1 MINLDKLIILPHP
14 NDLDIKDIDRI
25 LDADWYEVD
34 GVLMADCEAINF
46 LSEAGPE
53 DAGIDIC
60 FRGES
65 VVKIDDCLKRYNEI
79 DGFYHA

>member
-1 MINLDKLIILPHP
+1 MISLSKLSKLVVLPNP
-14 NDLDIKDIDRI
+14 NDLDIEDINKI

-34 GVLMADCEAINF
+34 GVLLANCEAINF

-53 DAGIDIC
+53 DAGIGIS
-60 FRGES
+60 GQ
-65 VVKIDDCLKRYNEI
+65 VVRIDDCLKRCNEI